1 MQPTF
6 SVRAPRSPRDA
17 FQGEALG
24 AGDRG
29 ALRRKAKDIALDEG
43 ARRRG
48 RLLLQ
53 PGEDQGRPVV
63 LYRGDEFQRTRGV
76 RKAVERDQAV
86 VVGIRREQRRRL
98 Y

>member
-1 MQPTF
+1 MQPAF

-29 ALRRKAKDIALDEG
+29 ALRRKAESMALDEG

-48 RLLLQ
+48 RLVLQ
-53 PGEDQGRPVV
+53 PGKDQGRPVQNGLEDGLV
-63 LYRGDEFQRTRGV
+63 PPSLSPLHSASPRILT
-76 RKAVERDQAV
+76 
-86 VVGIRREQRRRL
+86 
-98 Y
+98 